1 MYPKMQTL
9 YGLKFNPFRPDVPSE
24 ALYLTPAVDAFIRRS
39 QHCIDEGGFLLV
51 TGEPG
56 TGKSVVLRLLAER
69 LSRRPEVLVSMLEH
83 PQSHTTDFYRELGDS
98 FGVKLCSNNRWG
110 SFKGLRS
117 RWSEHITAT
126 LQRPVLIIDEAQ
138 ESLTQVL
145 CELRILASKEFD
157 SRQLLCVIFA
167 GDQRL
172 PDRLRA
178 AELLPLAS
186 RIRRRLVLEYAAREE
201 LLLCLEHLLKAA
213 GNPTLLTQELKTTQV
228 EHAAGNYRI
237 LMNLCD
243 ELLSVACERELAQ
256 LDEKLFLETFAPPQR
271 PKAAAGRKR

>member
-39 QHCIDEGGFLLV
+39 QSCIDEGGFLLI

-83 PQSHTTDFYRELGDS
+83 PQSHTTDFYRELGDA

-110 SFKGLRS
+110 SFKALRS

-186 RIRRRLVLEYAAREE
+186 RIRRRLVLEYAVRARTHRCIERFVAM
-201 LLLCLEHLLKAA
+201 LEGEHVESLPAA
-213 GNPTLLTQELKTTQV
+213 GSEQGRKDEALAELQKAV
-228 EHAAGNYRI
+228 AAGFKERWTLQNEPDLAAVRA
-237 LMNLCD
+237 D
-243 ELLSVACERELAQ
+243 PRFQALLARS
-256 LDEKLFLETFAPPQR
+256 
-271 PKAAAGRKR
+271 